1 METGCEDGRW
11 MELAQDRVQWWSLVL
26 AVLNRCVVLP
36 ESWLA
41 ICNVYI
47 KSVMTLRLQNK
58 LQLFAVFQQ
67 ENPPPSVQCR
77 PVPCAHTD
85 VCRLAKTSLSCAEME
100 ETV

>member
-1 METGCEDGRW
+1 

-47 KSVMTLRLQNK
+47 KSVMTLR
-58 LQLFAVFQQ
+58 
-67 ENPPPSVQCR
+67 
-77 PVPCAHTD
+77 
-85 VCRLAKTSLSCAEME
+85 
-100 ETV
+100 